1 MRVMVQRRLGLP
13 LTARAAEEG
22 HVSKH
27 GHEFDVMGDL
37 AQNDGEEGHQQRHWL
52 LLNAL
57 VGALRSVY
65 GSRLQYEPGGY
76 ERYSD
81 TRPDMAIHGAGAE
94 GGLYYG
100 DTKVWDPVGS
110 DPAKTSAR
118 GGYVA
123 FGNTQQEADACVHGR
138 PERGAVGTRFDP
150 RTGLGRVARKQGQYE
165 RAAREHGI
173 EVGALLFEVAAA
185 CRSKG
190 IDPESALRCYAR
202 SVQYETE
209 ALATQPK
216 S

>member
-1 MRVMVQRRLGLP
+1 
-13 LTARAAEEG
+13 
-22 HVSKH
+22 
-27 GHEFDVMGDL
+27 
-37 AQNDGEEGHQQRHWL
+37 
-52 LLNAL
+52 
-57 VGALRSVY
+57 
-65 GSRLQYEPGGY
+65 
-76 ERYSD
+76 
-81 TRPDMAIHGAGAE
+81 MAIHGAGAE